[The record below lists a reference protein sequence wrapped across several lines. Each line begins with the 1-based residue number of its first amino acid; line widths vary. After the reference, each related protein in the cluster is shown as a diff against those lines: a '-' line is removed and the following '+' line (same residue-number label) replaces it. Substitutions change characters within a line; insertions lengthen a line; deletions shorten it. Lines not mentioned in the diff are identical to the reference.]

1 MPIVNP
7 QHPARYRVGDLYIYK
22 TDIIVVTKFISKSPH
37 LRSLNTLLAIP
48 LTIDFIRQAVY
59 IPYKCAYSKKHRAKT
74 LIKIE
79 QFRLTYP
86 ELFI

>member
-7 QHPARYRVGDLYIYK
+7 QRRKYIPGDLYIYK
-22 TDIIVVTKFISKSPH
+22 DDLRVITKLVNGKAY
-37 LRSLNTLLAIP
+37 LRSLNTLQSVP
-48 LTIDFIRQAVY
+48 FTIDFIRQAVY
-59 IPYKCAYSKKHRAKT
+59 IPYKCAYSKKRKAKT
-74 LIKIE
+74 LAKIE

>member
-7 QHPARYRVGDLYIYK
+7 QHPNPYRVGYLYLYRQE
-22 TDIIVVTKFISKSPH
+22 VVVMTKLNHRWPS
-37 LRSLNTLLAIP
+37 LRSLSTLRSVSFA
-48 LTIDFIRQAVY
+48 IDFITNAVY
-59 IPYKCAYSKKHRAKT
+59 IPYQCAYSSKHRAKT
-74 LIKIE
+74 RAKIA